1 MSYLKKNLKKEY
13 NYYKIEKLIN
23 QYPFLFFYHFNNLT
37 TKQKIDLKKKL
48 SEIEKTG
55 LLVIK
60 NKVTHRLIKT
70 EETLS
75 SKLLNS
81 ESNSKKSLGA
91 SLRGHDPLSSKNFS
105 VFDNQKEKIV
115 SESRKLFN
123 LPSQRTQG
131 SQGSQ
136 GSQGNLKKKTVNQNF
151 YNLSPFFQGQTLL
164 ICFSSLNH
172 LKESAK
178 VINQYP
184 NLVFIVG
191 LYENQIINHLD
202 YNVCLNL
209 EKSINSKLINLLY
222 SPLLFYPLLSNFS
235 KLLYLLTQYCKDKK

>member
-1 MSYLKKNLKKEY
+1 M
-13 NYYKIEKLIN
+13 
-23 QYPFLFFYHFNNLT
+23 
-37 TKQKIDLKKKL
+37 
-48 SEIEKTG
+48 
-55 LLVIK
+55 
-60 NKVTHRLIKT
+60 IKT

-75 SKLLNS
+75 SKVLNS
-81 ESNSKKSLGA
+81 ESNSERSIG
-91 SLRGHDPLSSKNFS
+91 DPLSSKNFS
-105 VFDNQKEKIV
+105 VFDNQKEKRV
-115 SESRKLFN
+115 NESRKLFN
-123 LPSQRTQG
+123 LLSQR

-136 GSQGNLKKKTVNQNF
+136 GSQGNLKKNTVNQNF

-235 KLLYLLTQYCKDKK
+235 KLLYLLTQYCKDKKEIKK

>member
-1 MSYLKKNLKKEY
+1 MSYLKKKLKKEY
-13 NYYKIEKLIN
+13 NYYKIEKLLN

-81 ESNSKKSLGA
+81 ESNSERSIG
-91 SLRGHDPLSSKNFS
+91 DPLSSKNFS
-105 VFDNQKEKIV
+105 VFDNQKEKRV

-123 LPSQRTQG
+123 LLSQRTQG
-131 SQGSQ
+131 SQE
-136 GSQGNLKKKTVNQNF
+136 NLKKKTVNQNF

-202 YNVCLNL
+202 YNLCLNL

-235 KLLYLLTQYCKDKK
+235 KLLYLLTQYCKDKKEIKR

>member
-1 MSYLKKNLKKEY
+1 MSYLKKKLKKEY
-13 NYYKIEKLIN
+13 NYYKIEKLLN

-60 NKVTHRLIKT
+60 NKVTHRFIKT

-81 ESNSKKSLGA
+81 ESNPERSIG
-91 SLRGHDPLSSKNFS
+91 DPLFSKNFS
-105 VFDNQKEKIV
+105 VFDNQKEKRV

-123 LPSQRTQG
+123 LLSQRT
-131 SQGSQ
+131 Q

-202 YNVCLNL
+202 YNLCLNL
-209 EKSINSKLINLLY
+209 EESINSKLINLLY

-235 KLLYLLTQYCKDKK
+235 KLLYLLTQYCKDKKEIKR